1 MYTYGNNVKEPR
13 TVTSPVCFC
22 QDLAMNGNQKTMEL
36 RDKLLEF
43 LPAMTRNLSFYD
55 VAEITKAYQCTGK
68 DSPSY
73 ICLWSLWVLCAECY
87 RFNSWLLFYFCDLD
101 HCTSVPTCENGGFV
115 HKGCEC
121 LCPKGLKGQRCE
133 EADTDSGMANQ
144 GCIKATLSQKKEI
157 FFSKSC
163 IVHVKTWSPKT
174 VSYWLA

>member
-1 MYTYGNNVKEPR
+1 MYTYGINVKELR

-68 DSPSY
+68 DSSSY
-73 ICLWSLWVLCAECY
+73 ICLWSIWILCVECY
-87 RFNSWLLFYFCDLD
+87 HFNSLLLFYFCDLD
-101 HCTSVPTCENGGFV
+101 HCPSVPTCENGGFV

-144 GCIKATLSQKKEI
+144 GCIKATMSHKKK
-157 FFSKSC
+157 FSS
-163 IVHVKTWSPKT
+163 VNLV
-174 VSYWLA
+174 LFM